1 MFEEG
6 DVIRN
11 VHTHEHYLV
20 ELIERVK
27 TADRTYRVVQAVSI
41 EREKER
47 SIRFNQDF
55 YEHWEAMALEEW
67 AA

>member
-27 TADRTYRVVQAVSI
+27 SADRKYRVVQAVSV

-47 SIRFNQDF
+47 VTRFNQDF
-55 YEHWEAMALEEW
+55 YEHWEAMVLEDW
-67 AA
+67 VA

>member
-47 SIRFNQDF
+47 SIRFNQDS